1 MRQIAATHCFVGH
14 GSRGTFHHVE
24 QPISRARSFGRRP
37 VDYHAHRPGYPDQAL
52 RWALAAAT
60 REVGQVLDLAAGT
73 GKLTAGLHDLGLA
86 VTAVE
91 PDDGMRGVLTGAYP
105 DVSALAGTAEAIPL
119 PDSAVDAVFVGQAFH
134 WFDRDVALAEIAR
147 VLRPGGVLAVL
158 WNGEDP
164 DVEWLTG
171 FGAASETSA
180 PGGWYGELTAPEH
193 ESFDQAERTVV
204 AHSMPRTIDS
214 MIDYLGTHSRLLMVD
229 DDERARV
236 VARVR
241 DYLLHRPETSAGE
254 FDLPL
259 VTDVVRLRRR

>member
-1 MRQIAATHCFVGH
+1 M
-14 GSRGTFHHVE
+14 E
-24 QPISRARSFGRRP
+24 EPISRARSFGRRP
-37 VDYHAHRPGYPDQAL
+37 VDYHTHRPFYPAEAI
-52 RWALAAAT
+52 RWALAGAT
-60 REVGQVLDLAAGT
+60 REVTRALDLAAGT
-73 GKLTAGLHDLGLA
+73 GKVTAGLRALGLD

-91 PDDGMRGVLTGAYP
+91 PDEAMRGVLAAEYP
-105 DVSALAGTAEAIPL
+105 DVTALAGTAEAIPL
-119 PDSAVDAVFVGQAFH
+119 PDASVDAVLVGQAFH

-164 DVEWLTG
+164 DTEWVTG
-171 FGAASETSA
+171 LMTASQTSA
-180 PGGWYGELTAPEH
+180 TGGWHGEIVPPEH
-193 ESFDQAERTVV
+193 ESFDQAEGTVV

-241 DYLLHRPETSAGE
+241 DYLLHRQETSAGE